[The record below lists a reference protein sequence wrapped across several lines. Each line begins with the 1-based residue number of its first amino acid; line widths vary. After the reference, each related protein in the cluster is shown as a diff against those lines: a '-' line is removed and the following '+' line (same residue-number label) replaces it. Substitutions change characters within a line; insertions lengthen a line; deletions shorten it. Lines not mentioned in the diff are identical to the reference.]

1 MNNQEKNQLIIQ
13 EILKWKE
20 NRLLP
25 EEQCDFLLALY
36 TKGGEIEIPNQSDL
50 RKQDVSLSIWK
61 KNPFCFYFI
70 HFSKRYLFG
79 LLFPFILVY
88 YVWYFECYVN
98 YKLFLLFK
106 KNRANISKRYRYL
119 FIFIQFLY
127 ILQLSVFIADAAGLG
142 NYINFAII
150 LNGCGWIIFGYLKKL
165 PVFKYVG
172 AILIIAVITYVVFFK
187 YIG

>member
-25 EEQCDFLLALY
+25 AEQCDFLLALY
-36 TKGGEIEIPNQSDL
+36 TKGGEIEIPGQNDIEEQNA
-50 RKQDVSLSIWK
+50 SLSVWK
-61 KNPFCFYFI
+61 KLHFVFI
-70 HFSKRYLFG
+70 L
-79 LLFPFILVY
+79 FILVSVISLDY
-88 YVWYFECYVN
+88 YFHSLWYITSSILSVTLIIN
-98 YKLFLLFK
+98 YLFYSK
-106 KNRANISKRYRYL
+106 IRTDVSKRYRYL

-127 ILQLSVFIADAAGLG
+127 ILQLTVFIVEVAGLG

-150 LNGCGWIIFGYLKKL
+150 LNGAVWIIFGYLKRL
-165 PVFKYVG
+165 PVFSYVG

>member
-61 KNPFCFYFI
+61 KI
-70 HFSKRYLFG
+70 HFAFIL
-79 LLFPFILVY
+79 FILVSVISLDY
-88 YVWYFECYVN
+88 YFHSFWYITSGILSVTLIIN
-98 YKLFLLFK
+98 YFFYSK
-106 KNRANISKRYRYL
+106 KTGRIFQNGTVIYLYL
-119 FIFIQFLY
+119 FSFY
-127 ILQLSVFIADAAGLG
+127 ISCSYLSL
-142 NYINFAII
+142 
-150 LNGCGWIIFGYLKKL
+150 
-165 PVFKYVG
+165 
-172 AILIIAVITYVVFFK
+172 
-187 YIG
+187 

>member
-61 KNPFCFYFI
+61 KI
-70 HFSKRYLFG
+70 HFAFIL
-79 LLFPFILVY
+79 FILVSVISLDY
-88 YVWYFECYVN
+88 YFHSFWYITSGILSVTLIIN
-98 YKLFLLFK
+98 YFFYS